1 MSKAKE
7 YALKKNYKVDEEMT
21 QEFERKLRLSKKKSV
36 TIRLP
41 EEVINTFK
49 RMSGEDG
56 KYQALM
62 REVLIEAAKNE
73 AS

>member
-1 MSKAKE
+1 MSKAREHAK
-7 YALKKNYKVDEEMT
+7 KKNYKVDEEMT
-21 QEFERKLRLSKKKSV
+21 KEFERRLRLSKKKSV

-41 EEVINTFK
+41 EEVISAFK

-62 REVLIEAAKNE
+62 REVLIEAAKKE
-73 AS
+73 A

>member
-7 YALKKNYKVDEEMT
+7 YVKKKNYKVDEEMT
-21 QEFERKLRLSKKKSV
+21 REFERKLRLSKKKSV

-49 RMSGEDG
+49 KMSGEDG

-62 REVLIEAAKNE
+62 REVLIEAAKKE